1 MMKRNLL
8 LFLMVILP
16 FMASAYDI
24 EIEGI
29 YYNVIK
35 KAKRAEVTYGTSKY
49 TGDIKI
55 PATIEVDGVTCDVV
69 AIGDQAFRAC
79 SKLVSIHIPNSVT
92 SMGQNVFYGCTN
104 LATVVLSD
112 NITIIES
119 GTFYACR
126 SLSSLTIPSNLTGI
140 GSNAF
145 QGCSSLIAISIP
157 NSVTTLGSGAFMDC
171 ANLQSVNT
179 GDGITTINKSTFSSC
194 VSLTSVTIGKK
205 VWVIGEQAFAYCTQ
219 LASVRIPGTVGTIGV
234 GAFRNCSSLTTVDI
248 GKGVTKI
255 ERNAFVEC
263 SSLVSL
269 NIPGSVTSIG
279 NHAFRSCT
287 SLSSLTFEYGNLDL
301 TLGDYAF
308 QYCSS
313 LTTVLLPNNI
323 TSIGDYAFQYCK
335 NLTTVCL
342 PRYVT
347 EIGICAFANCK
358 ELTDV
363 YCLDVGLTDCS
374 SSAFSNSDIGYAT
387 LHVPEITLPF
397 YQILDGWKNFGTIVA
412 LKKGDPGYI
421 QPEGIPLEFTD
432 VITALLCLIHYDSN
446 GDYQISLDEAAA
458 VTNIGNYFSGRA
470 ITYFDELYWF
480 TNLQSIPDNAF
491 EDCMRLQSIDL
502 PDRIKTIGYRA
513 FYNCISLKE
522 IWLPAS
528 LESITLHAFYNC
540 DNLQTVLC
548 FAKTPPKCDS
558 QTFEVPRSATLYVPI
573 GCKTAYENAKGWD
586 AFYNVVEM
594 DATLSRI
601 MEHTTTAAPVPPV
614 VYDLNGHQHTT
625 PHKGLNII
633 NGKKVIIR

>member
-1 MMKRNLL
+1 MKRNLL
-8 LFLMVILP
+8 LFLISILP
-16 FMASAYDI
+16 LMASAYDV

-35 KAKRAEVTYGTSKY
+35 KAKRAEVTYGSSMY
-49 TGDIKI
+49 TGNIQI

-69 AIGDQAFRAC
+69 AIGDQAFGSC
-79 SKLVSIHIPNSVT
+79 SKLVSVRIPNSVT
-92 SMGQNVFYGCTN
+92 SMGENVFEGCAN
-104 LATVVLSD
+104 LTTVVLSD
-112 NITIIES
+112 NITTIEP
-119 GTFYACR
+119 GTFYGCR

-145 QGCSSLIAISIP
+145 VGCSCLQAVSIP
-157 NSVTTLGSGAFMDC
+157 NSVTTLGSGAFMGC
-171 ANLQSVNT
+171 TNLQSVDT
-179 GDGITTINKSTFSSC
+179 GDGITTISKNTFASC

-205 VWVIGEQAFAYCTQ
+205 VWVIDEQAFAYCTQ

-234 GAFRNCSSLTTVDI
+234 GAFRSCSSLTTVDI
-248 GKGVTKI
+248 GKGVAKI
-255 ERNAFVEC
+255 ERYAFADC

-287 SLSSLTFEYGNLDL
+287 SLSSITFENSNFDL

-313 LTTVLLPNNI
+313 LTTVILPSSI
-323 TSIGDYAFQYCK
+323 TSIGSYAFQYCT
-335 NLTTVCL
+335 NLTTLCL
-342 PRYVT
+342 PRYVAK
-347 EIGICAFANCK
+347 IGSCAFANCK

-363 YCLDVGLTDCS
+363 YCLDTGLTDCS
-374 SSAFSNSDIGYAT
+374 SNAFSNSDIGYAT
-387 LHVPEITLPF
+387 LHVPAITLPF
-397 YQILDGWKNFGTIVA
+397 YQIIDVWKNFGSIVA

-421 QPEGIPLEFTD
+421 QPEGTPLEFLD
-432 VITALLCLIHYDSN
+432 DITALLCLIHYDSN
-446 GDYQISLDEAAA
+446 GDYQISLDEASA
-458 VTNIGNYFSGRA
+458 VTNIGNYFTGRE
-470 ITYFDELYWF
+470 ITFFDELYWF

-491 EDCMRLQSIDL
+491 EECRRLQSIDL

-540 DNLQTVLC
+540 DNLQTVLS
-548 FAKTPPKCDS
+548 FAKTPPKCDRE
-558 QTFEVPRSATLYVPI
+558 TFEVPRTATLYVPI
-573 GCKTAYENAKGWD
+573 GCKTAYENARGWD
-586 AFYNVVEM
+586 AFNNVVEM

-601 MEHTTTAAPVPPV
+601 MEHATTAAPVPPV
-614 VYDLNGHQHTT
+614 VFDLNGRKHTT